1 MARIIGISGSL
12 RQASFNTALLRV
24 AATLMPTGSP
34 LEIHSIRGIPLY
46 DGDVEAAQGIPP
58 PVSAIKEALS
68 ASEGLLL
75 STPEYNN
82 SLPGVLKNAIDWLSR
97 PPGDIK
103 RVFGGKAVALMGATP
118 GPWGTLLSQTAWLPV
133 FRTLG
138 ARLWSGGRLAVPN
151 AGKVFD
157 PSGAI
162 TDEKIREH
170 LGRFLGDFVAFASG
184 RAS

>member
-12 RQASFNTALLRV
+12 RQGSFNTALLRV
-24 AATLMPTGSP
+24 AATLMPTGST
-34 LEIHSIRGIPLY
+34 LEIHSIRGVPLY

-58 PVSAIKEALS
+58 PVSAIKDALA

-97 PPGDIK
+97 PATDIK
-103 RVFGGKAVALMGATP
+103 RVFGGRAVAIVGASA
-118 GPWGTLLSQTAWLPV
+118 GPWGTVLAQNAWLPV

-138 ARLWSGGRLAVPN
+138 ARFFSGGRLLVPN

-162 TDEKIREH
+162 ADEKIREH
-170 LGRFLGDFVAFASG
+170 LGRLLVDFVAFAA
-184 RAS
+184 ASHS